1 MTLARARLAA
11 QAKVNL
17 GLRVLGREPN
27 GYHQLET
34 LFARID
40 LADDLVISRTA
51 HGCTLDCHGADVGP
65 VERNLAYR
73 AALAY
78 LEASGWATGLAI
90 ELTKRIPAGGG
101 LGGGSADAGAV
112 LRLLDAMAPTPLP
125 QDTMASIALRLG
137 ADVPFLATTA
147 PLALAWGRGERLLPV
162 PSLPPREV
170 LLALP
175 PFGVETKAAFG
186 WLAET
191 RTAFR
196 GGSGDEPPGPV
207 TAEQV
212 ATWPGVS
219 AWSRNDLE
227 GPVEARHP
235 TLAALRDAMVS
246 AGAELARMSGS
257 GSTVFG
263 VFAGEAPPA
272 VAGAPAGTRFVRG
285 RLVGQVAPVE
295 PLD

>member
-17 GLRVLGREPN
+17 GLRVLGREPS
-27 GYHQLET
+27 GYHRLET

-40 LADDLVISRTA
+40 LADDLVITRTS
-51 HGCTLDCHGADVGP
+51 HGCTLDCVGADVGP
-65 VERNLAYR
+65 VEQNLAYR

-78 LEASGWATGLAI
+78 LAASGWATGLAI

-125 QDTMASIALRLG
+125 RDAVASIALRLG

-147 PLALAWGRGERLLPV
+147 PLALAWGRGEQLVPV
-162 PSLPPREV
+162 PALPTREL

-175 PFGVETKAAFG
+175 PFGVETEAAFG

-191 RTAFR
+191 RI
-196 GGSGDEPPGPV
+196 GSRDASPAPV
-207 TAEQV
+207 TPEQV
-212 ATWPGVS
+212 ASWPDVS

-227 GPVEARHP
+227 GPVAARHP
-235 TLAALRDAMVS
+235 SLAHLREALVV

-263 VFAGEAPPA
+263 VYAGHVPA
-272 VAGAPAGTRFVRG
+272 TVPGAPEGTRFFRS

>member
-1 MTLARARLAA
+1 MPTRARLAA

-17 GLRVLGREPN
+17 GLRVLGREPS

-40 LADDLVISRTA
+40 LADELVITRTA
-51 HGCTLDCHGADVGP
+51 RGCTLDCVGADVGP

-78 LEASGWATGLAI
+78 LEASGWTTGLAI
-90 ELTKRIPAGGG
+90 ELTKQIPAGGG

-112 LRLLDAMAPTPLP
+112 LRLLDAMAPTPLSP
-125 QDTMASIALRLG
+125 ATMASVALTLG

-147 PLALAWGRGERLLPV
+147 PLALAWGRGERLV
-162 PSLPPREV
+162 PISPLPPREL

-186 WLAET
+186 WLADS
-191 RTAFR
+191 R
-196 GGSGDEPPGPV
+196 SGRAEASSDVPV
-207 TAEQV
+207 TTEQV
-212 ATWPGVS
+212 ATWPSV
-219 AWSRNDLE
+219 AQWSQNDLE

-235 TLAALRDAMVS
+235 SLAALRAALTA
-246 AGAELARMSGS
+246 AGAEVARMSGS

-263 VFAGEAPPA
+263 VFAGACPSTIPEAPE
-272 VAGAPAGTRFVRG
+272 GTRFVRA
-285 RLVGQVAPVE
+285 RLADPVAPVE
-295 PLD
+295 LLD

>member
-1 MTLARARLAA
+1 VTLARARLAA

-40 LADDLVISRTA
+40 LADDLVITRTA
-51 HGCTLDCHGADVGP
+51 HGCTLDCTGADVGP

-112 LRLLDAMAPTPLP
+112 LRLLNAMAPTPLP
-125 QDTMASIALRLG
+125 PDTLASIALGLG
-137 ADVPFLATTA
+137 ADVPFLATSA
-147 PLALAWGRGERLLPV
+147 PLALAWGRGERLLPI
-162 PSLPPREV
+162 PSLPEREV

-186 WLAET
+186 WLAAE
-191 RTAFR
+191 RAGAR
-196 GGSGDEPPGPV
+196 GEPPVPITADQV
-207 TAEQV
+207 T
-212 ATWPGVS
+212 TWSGVS

-235 TLAALRDAMVS
+235 TLASLRDAMIG

-263 VFAGEAPPA
+263 VFAGDAPPA
-272 VAGAPAGTRFVRG
+272 VAGAPPKTRFVRSY
-285 RLVGQVAPVE
+285 LVGQVAPVE

>member
-1 MTLARARLAA
+1 MTPTRARLAA

-40 LADDLVISRTA
+40 LSDDLVITRTA
-51 HGCTLDCHGADVGP
+51 SGCTLDCVGADVGP
-65 VERNLAYR
+65 VGRNLAFR
-73 AALAY
+73 AARAY
-78 LEASGWATGLAI
+78 LEASSWATGLAI

-112 LRLLDAMAPTPLP
+112 LRLLDAIAPTPLP
-125 QDTMASIALRLG
+125 QDTMASIALGLG
-137 ADVPFLATTA
+137 ADVPFLARTA
-147 PLALAWGRGERLLPV
+147 PLALAWGRGEQLVPVAALPA
-162 PSLPPREV
+162 REI

-191 RTAFR
+191 RT
-196 GGSGDEPPGPV
+196 GSPVEPAAPV
-207 TAEQV
+207 TAERV
-212 ATWPGVS
+212 ATWSSVA

-235 TLAALRDAMVS
+235 SLAALREAMMA
-246 AGAELARMSGS
+246 AGAEVARMSGS
-257 GSTVFG
+257 GSSVFG
-263 VFAGEAPPA
+263 VFSGEAPAA
-272 VAGAPAGTRFVRG
+272 VAGAPQGTRFVRG
-285 RLVGQVAPVE
+285 RIVGEVAPIE

>member
-40 LADDLVISRTA
+40 LADDLVITRTA
-51 HGCTLDCHGADVGP
+51 HGCTLDCTGADVGP

-112 LRLLDAMAPTPLP
+112 LRLLNAMAPTPLP
-125 QDTMASIALRLG
+125 PDTLASIALGLG
-137 ADVPFLATTA
+137 ADVPFLATSA

-162 PSLPPREV
+162 PSLPAREV

-186 WLAET
+186 WLAAE
-191 RTAFR
+191 RAGAR
-196 GGSGDEPPGPV
+196 GEPPVPITADQV
-207 TAEQV
+207 T
-212 ATWPGVS
+212 TWSGVS

-235 TLAALRDAMVS
+235 TLASLRDAMIG
-246 AGAELARMSGS
+246 AGAELTRMSGS

-263 VFAGEAPPA
+263 VFAGDAPPA
-272 VAGAPAGTRFVRG
+272 VAGAPAGTRFVRSY
-285 RLVGQVAPVE
+285 LVGQVAPVE

>member
-1 MTLARARLAA
+1 MTPTRARLAA

-40 LADDLVISRTA
+40 LADDLVITRTA
-51 HGCTLDCHGADVGP
+51 SGCTLDCVGADVGP
-65 VERNLAYR
+65 VERNLAFR
-73 AALAY
+73 AARAY

-125 QDTMASIALRLG
+125 QDTMASIALGLG

-147 PLALAWGRGERLLPV
+147 PLALAWGRGERLVPVAALPA
-162 PSLPPREV
+162 REI

-191 RTAFR
+191 RT
-196 GGSGDEPPGPV
+196 GSPVEPASPV
-207 TAEQV
+207 TAERV
-212 ATWPGVS
+212 ATWSGVA

-235 TLAALRDAMVS
+235 SLAALREAMMA
-246 AGAELARMSGS
+246 AGAEVARMSGS
-257 GSTVFG
+257 GSSVFG
-263 VFAGEAPPA
+263 VF
-272 VAGAPAGTRFVRG
+272 
-285 RLVGQVAPVE
+285 
-295 PLD
+295 

>member
-1 MTLARARLAA
+1 MTPTRARLAA

-40 LADDLVISRTA
+40 LADDLVITRTA
-51 HGCTLDCHGADVGP
+51 HGCTLDCVGADVGP

-73 AALAY
+73 AARAY

-125 QDTMASIALRLG
+125 QDTMASIALGLG

-147 PLALAWGRGERLLPV
+147 PLALAWGRGERLVPVTVLPA
-162 PSLPPREV
+162 REI

-191 RTAFR
+191 RT
-196 GGSGDEPPGPV
+196 GSPVEPAAPV
-207 TAEQV
+207 TAEQLTTWSSV
-212 ATWPGVS
+212 A

-235 TLAALRDAMVS
+235 SLATLREAMMA
-246 AGAELARMSGS
+246 AGAEVARMSGS

-263 VFAGEAPPA
+263 VFSGEAPFA
-272 VAGAPAGTRFVRG
+272 VVGAPQGTRFVGSRI
-285 RLVGQVAPVE
+285 VGEVAPIE